1 MSTAHSIPQLIDQ
14 SKLTS
19 FQWRVFILCLLI
31 AIFDGFDTQAV
42 AFTGPALIQAFN
54 LGPGALG
61 PVMAAG
67 TVGMVLG
74 AMFLGLLGD
83 KLGRRPTILIGV
95 ALFGTTSLATA
106 FATSTEQIIILRFLA
121 GLGMGGVTPNILSLA
136 AEYGPARM
144 RGTIMTVV
152 LLGLPTGAILGGLLA
167 AQMLPTIG
175 WQGIYVV
182 GGVVPLA
189 LLVVLFFTLPES
201 MQYLASDKGR
211 NNTEKIRKIINRIVK
226 QPILEAVSFTVP
238 DAEVKSGIGSLFS
251 PSLARNTIAI
261 WTIYLFNWVAW
272 FMLLSWLPTVLRTAG
287 LSAEN
292 APMGTV
298 TVNAV
303 FVLCAIPLAIL
314 LPRVNT
320 RLLLLVMFIFGILL
334 SIGLAYSGTNWT
346 WVFIL
351 AGAGGLGIGGQQ
363 IVLNYMVAQAYPTT
377 LRATA
382 TGWAIAVGRIGAII
396 GSASGGWILE
406 SYGISGYY
414 LSLALPLAIATVA
427 LFIIKPNKNT
437 TRSA

>member
-189 LLVVLFFTLPES
+189 LLVVLFFALPES

>member
-189 LLVVLFFTLPES
+189 LLVVLFFALPES

-211 NNTEKIRKIINRIVK
+211 NNTEKIRKIIKNV
-226 QPILEAVSFTVP
+226 
-238 DAEVKSGIGSLFS
+238 
-251 PSLARNTIAI
+251 RNKFYVRKCTFL
-261 WTIYLFNWVAW
+261 Y
-272 FMLLSWLPTVLRTAG
+272 
-287 LSAEN
+287 
-292 APMGTV
+292 
-298 TVNAV
+298 
-303 FVLCAIPLAIL
+303 
-314 LPRVNT
+314 
-320 RLLLLVMFIFGILL
+320 IF
-334 SIGLAYSGTNWT
+334 
-346 WVFIL
+346 
-351 AGAGGLGIGGQQ
+351 
-363 IVLNYMVAQAYPTT
+363 
-377 LRATA
+377 
-382 TGWAIAVGRIGAII
+382 
-396 GSASGGWILE
+396 
-406 SYGISGYY
+406 
-414 LSLALPLAIATVA
+414 
-427 LFIIKPNKNT
+427 
-437 TRSA
+437 

>member
-1 MSTAHSIPQLIDQ
+1 M
-14 SKLTS
+14 TS

-189 LLVVLFFTLPES
+189 LLVVLFFALPES

-437 TRSA
+437 NRSV